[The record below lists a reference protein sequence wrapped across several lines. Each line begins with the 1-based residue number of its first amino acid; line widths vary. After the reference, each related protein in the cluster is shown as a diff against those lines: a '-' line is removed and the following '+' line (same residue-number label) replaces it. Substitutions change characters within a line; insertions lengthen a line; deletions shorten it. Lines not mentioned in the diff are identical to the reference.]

1 MQRVAFKDLRKS
13 DLFVDCIYEGGEEK
27 NLKDEVLSKLVGCGI
42 SGGFRKLLRKDGKG
56 FAYVVLYTSREELE
70 WPDYLDVATGIF
82 RYYGDNRK
90 PGQSLTQTKPGGN
103 LFLEGVFSQLNSG
116 SYSDIPPILIFQKEG
131 HRRDMRFLGLAA
143 PGNPSISRDHELM
156 AFWRN
161 INQNRFQN
169 YEAYFTVLD
178 TGSEPI
184 TRKWLWYLINDH
196 EHALDYAPAAWKEF
210 VKRGREGIRPL
221 IAPSMKTIPDKLD
234 QIQMDSEG
242 LRSLSRIRELCK
254 KDNYVSF
261 EACATNIVSMMD
273 SNLVNFVLTRPWRD
287 GGRDAIG
294 DYLISQ
300 KNNSSNP
307 PLRLDCSLEAKC
319 YDWTKQGVGVHE
331 MSRLISRLRYRQ
343 FGIMVTTSYVAQQA
357 YEEVVEDRQPIL
369 IVTATDIASTLRRN
383 QITPGDID
391 SWFADVMGRSRR
403 L

>member
-1 MQRVAFKDLRKS
+1 
-13 DLFVDCIYEGGEEK
+13 
-27 NLKDEVLSKLVGCGI
+27 
-42 SGGFRKLLRKDGKG
+42 
-56 FAYVVLYTSREELE
+56 
-70 WPDYLDVATGIF
+70 
-82 RYYGDNRK
+82 
-90 PGQSLTQTKPGGN
+90 
-103 LFLEGVFSQLNSG
+103 
-116 SYSDIPPILIFQKEG
+116 
-131 HRRDMRFLGLAA
+131 
-143 PGNPSISRDHELM
+143 M

-169 YEAYFTVLD
+169 YEAYFTILD
-178 TGSEPI
+178 TGCEPI
-184 TRKWLWYLINDH
+184 TRKWLWHLINDH
-196 EHALDYAPAAWKEF
+196 EHALDYAPVAWKEF

-221 IAPSMKTIPDKLD
+221 IAPAMKTIPDKLD
-234 QIQMDSEG
+234 QIQMDNEG

-300 KNNSSNP
+300 KNNSPNP